1 MIAAA
6 QQQEACPWCGQH
18 ISRAKFLQIE
28 ARIRDEQKR
37 QLQQA
42 EAEMRAKLAAEREV
56 LETKAKA
63 ERAAH
68 ELQLQSLRER
78 LDKANDEKE
87 QFDRKLKEAATS
99 AATAERKKLEAELA
113 QKHQA
118 ELNRERELLKTQLV
132 KQQAETQDAT
142 KALQKQI
149 TDLQKSLA
157 EQANEKPEVVNID
170 IVEAL
175 KGEFKD
181 DRVIRLPKTEK
192 NDSGGDVLV
201 EIKYKKN
208 AVCAKILLDTRM
220 RGNWQTSYATKLH
233 AEAAAQ
239 TADYAIVAT
248 VHFPKGASEL
258 HRHDD
263 VLLVHPA
270 RVVEVVGILR
280 DALVRMFKNK
290 LSSEQRA
297 EKKALLYDH
306 ITSDA
311 FRRKLTDVNKVTEE
325 IAEID
330 AEEQDTHTR
339 VWRKRGLAMQKL
351 QKLHKQVTDEI
362 DGIVDGIVDGIEADD
377 RRGN

>member
-1 MIAAA
+1 VIAAA
-6 QQQEACPWCGQH
+6 QQQEPCPWCGQH

-63 ERAAH
+63 ERATH
-68 ELQLQSLRER
+68 ELLLQSLRES

-99 AATAERKKLEAELA
+99 AATAERKKIEADLA

-132 KQQAETQDAT
+132 KQKADNQDAT

-149 TDLQKSLA
+149 ADLQKRLA

-201 EIKYKKN
+201 EIKYKN
-208 AVCAKILLDTRM
+208 AVCAKILLDTHM

-239 TADYAIVAT
+239 TADYAVVAT

-280 DALVRMFKNK
+280 NALVRMFKNK

-325 IAEID
+325 IAVID
-330 AEEQDTHTR
+330 AEEQDTHAR
-339 VWRKRGLAMQKL
+339 VWRKRGSAMQKL
-351 QKLHKQVTDEI
+351 QKLHKQVADEI
-362 DGIVDGIVDGIEADD
+362 DDIVDGIEADD

>member
-1 MIAAA
+1 
-6 QQQEACPWCGQH
+6 
-18 ISRAKFLQIE
+18 
-28 ARIRDEQKR
+28 
-37 QLQQA
+37 
-42 EAEMRAKLAAEREV
+42 MRAKLAAEREV

-63 ERAAH
+63 ERATH
-68 ELQLQSLRER
+68 ELQLQSLRES

-132 KQQAETQDAT
+132 KQKAENQDAT

-149 TDLQKSLA
+149 ADLQKRIA
-157 EQANEKPEVVNID
+157 EQANENPEVVNID

-175 KGEFKD
+175 KGEFKG

-201 EIKYKKN
+201 EIKYKN

-239 TADYAIVAT
+239 TADYAVVAT

-270 RVVEVVGILR
+270 RIVEVVGILR

-330 AEEQDTHTR
+330 AEEQDTHAR
-339 VWRKRGLAMQKL
+339 VWRKRGFAMQKL

-362 DGIVDGIVDGIEADD
+362 DDIVDGIEADD